1 MGNEKMCNKGFEKT
15 VLKGNISYT
24 SYTCSIRKEAW
35 LKVNRQDDVLQ
46 FYPFTSCT
54 AILISAS
61 KNPRSSLL
69 LLILSLQQN

>member
-35 LKVNRQDDVLQ
+35 LKVNRHDVLQ